1 MLVNGLQED
10 SEGNLIDMDKIG
22 QYQITTEHIDCVQS
36 ICWVVG
42 LRLKITELR
51 TIKGIDKS

>member
-10 SEGNLIDMDKIG
+10 SEGNLRDMDKIG
-22 QYQITTEHIDCVQS
+22 QIQITTKH